1 VSIIEQTLDR
11 YPEVQALEAA
21 ESDAQLEG
29 GEKAESGSAAL
40 ARGVQGLGLGVKDP
54 LGKGKRPGKV
64 RRRSWSLVGV
74 VKEGRL
80 V

>member
-11 YPEVQALEAA
+11 YPEVRALEAA
-21 ESDAQLEG
+21 EKSDAQLG
-29 GEKAESGSAAL
+29 GEKAGSDSGAL

-54 LGKGKRPGKV
+54 LGKGKRPGKG
-64 RRRSWSLVGV
+64 RRESRSLIGA
-74 VKEGRL
+74 VKKGRL